1 MPNLIRFRR
10 VALGALAG
18 LMAAAASACDN
29 STTALDP
36 PARSA
41 AGVDS
46 AAILAAAENTMFA
59 ASYGEIPVPRG
70 AKVTVT
76 VSHVETARCEII
88 SVSGVINQT
97 VFPQGV
103 GGCGRGAIE
112 SDGIGL
118 TTTIGPVATAGNI
131 AFRMTSIGGSIVSGS
146 APNYTVSLY
155 DAIGEDTNDVV
166 LSVKVEAVTT
176 KLECLPASV
185 QRGDNVR
192 CTLTAPE
199 AYRVLARGTRG
210 TGFNISEAPG
220 TSHAAGETYVWEGP
234 AVADS
239 RVTVTIESAGKSQP
253 YSASF
258 KITSRPWPVP
268 GFSQVIKVTGLTPP
282 MQRYPTSTTPIGGA
296 RPEHDPNVWPSLPLT
311 RPTQGPNTGLG
322 FLTSPLPNFP
332 WKVYMHPGLYPTP
345 PGLQP
350 GQPGYQ
356 PWNQWHDDQNGQGSG
371 TCTAAVFAALVS
383 EVERHEGVTG
393 APNSHYGVALK
404 AYADLK
410 LQERI
415 ERLYTAKD
423 DYTLRQMAF
432 NTWMDFHKS
441 SAYQG
446 RQDSFDR
453 TDYPKV
459 AAALG
464 CTLDYNPSDR

>member
-1 MPNLIRFRR
+1 MPNLIQLRR
-10 VALGALAG
+10 VAIGALAG
-18 LMAAAASACDN
+18 LVAATASACDK
-29 STTALDP
+29 STTAVDP
-36 PARSA
+36 SARPTAS
-41 AGVDS
+41 VDS
-46 AAILAAAENTMFA
+46 AAILAAAGNTMFA
-59 ASYGEIPVPRG
+59 ASYGEIPVPAG

-76 VSHVETARCEII
+76 VSFVETARCEII

-103 GGCGRGAIE
+103 GGCGRGGIE
-112 SDGIGL
+112 SDGLGL
-118 TTTIGPVATAGNI
+118 TTTIGPAATAGNV

-166 LSVKVEAVTT
+166 LFVKVEEVTT

-199 AYRVLARGTRG
+199 AYRVLTRGARGRG
-210 TGFNISEAPG
+210 FSISETPG

-239 RVTVTIESAGKSQP
+239 RVTVTVESAGKQQP

-258 KITSRPWPVP
+258 KVTARPWPVP
-268 GFSQVIKVTGLTPP
+268 GFSRVDKVIGMVPP
-282 MQRYPTSTTPIGGA
+282 MQPYPTSTTPIGGA
-296 RPEHDPNVWPSLPLT
+296 RPDQDPNVWPALPLT

-322 FLTSPLPNFP
+322 FLTNPLPDFP
-332 WKVYMHPGLYPTP
+332 WTVYMHPALYPP
-345 PGLQP
+345 PAGLQS
-350 GQPGYQ
+350 GQSGYQ
-356 PWNQWHDDQNGQGSG
+356 QWHRWHDDQNGQGSG
-371 TCTAAVFAALVS
+371 TCTAAVFATLIP

-393 APNSHYGVALK
+393 APNSHYGVAIK
-404 AYADLK
+404 AYTDLK

-415 ERLYTAKD
+415 ERIYTLKD
-423 DYTLRQMAF
+423 DYALRELAF
-432 NTWMDFHKS
+432 NTWRDFHKS
-441 SAYQG
+441 SAYQS

-464 CTLDYNPSDR
+464 CGLDYNPSDR